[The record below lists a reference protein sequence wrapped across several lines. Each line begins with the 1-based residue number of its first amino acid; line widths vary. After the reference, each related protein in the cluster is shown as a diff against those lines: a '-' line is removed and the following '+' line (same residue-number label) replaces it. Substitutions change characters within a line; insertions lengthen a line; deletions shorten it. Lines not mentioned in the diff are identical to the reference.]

1 MSVGIYAVG
10 TLTGKL
16 SNDQTLRGSMGYVSK
31 ETFID
36 ISLTFKGNVA
46 WLSDLANITAAD
58 GDVYYVEEF
67 QRNWA
72 YSNGLWWD
80 IGSGSMVE
88 DLTAAQIEEL
98 QGMVV

>member
-1 MSVGIYAVG
+1 MGVGIYSVG

-31 ETFID
+31 ETFLD

-46 WLSDLANITAAD
+46 WFSDLTNITAAD

-67 QRNWA
+67 QTNWA
-72 YSNGLWWD
+72 YSNGMWWD
-80 IGSGSMVE
+80 IGSGAMVE
-88 DLTAAQIEEL
+88 DLTAAQIAEL